1 MVGGQQTSPDMAAF
15 ANGVMTRYLDYND
28 YCYTHGRG
36 HPSDTIAP
44 VLAAVEAAR
53 GDGKSVILGTVMAYD
68 LLLGLSDSAAHVSRR
83 LGRRELPGDRRG
95 GGGLASFSL
104 TRAQMRQAIGM
115 AVSSHISLNRSRG
128 GQISNW
134 KAATSANDSR
144 NGVFCALAARQ
155 GMTGPVDVFAGK
167 GGFFQNTGSQFALL
181 PLGGQHG
188 TPFRIMGA
196 EIRASR
202 RAIQPHGHRGGARAA
217 PQITAADIKAI
228 RLFTGPSGM
237 GYASERLLAPETRE
251 RADHSH
257 RLSAGPGVDRGRRGG
272 PSLRGRVL
280 HASGDRGTDAE
291 GAGAGG
297 NEPEHQQAG
306 PGMPT
311 AVVEVDLHSGA
322 RLRMKQG
329 FNARA
334 AYLRTDQGQDEK
346 QPHGRGSTPRRR
358 RTRCSRVA
366 HLGPAAGHPRRPGA
380 DHRAPGQAIG
390 HVWSRRGP
398 SPQAGD
404 HGGGCIRSRSRHK
417 MHVPHGLDL
426 GRWHQG
432 HRRCRLEHGPQR
444 ASAVKWAK
452 HQRAGQ
458 FTCTHCSPWPSW
470 RPER

>member
-36 HPSDTIAP
+36 HPDTIAP

-68 LLLGLSDSAAHVSRR
+68 LLLGLSDSAAHGVSRGWGGASFQVIAAAAVASR
-83 LGRRELPGDRRG
+83 L
-95 GGGLASFSL
+95 FSL

-144 NGVFCALAARQ
+144 NVFCALAARQ

-196 EIRASR
+196 EIKGFPAGYPSHTG
-202 RAIQPHGHRGGARAA
+202 IEAA
-217 PQITAADIKAI
+217 LALHPQITAADIKAI

-237 GYASERLLAPETRE
+237 GYASEAACWHPETRE

-257 RLSAGPGVDRGRRGG
+257 PFLLA
-272 PSLRGRVL
+272 LAL
-280 HASGDRGTDAE
+280 TE
-291 GAGAGG
+291 GSVEVRHFEEGYYTHPEIVALMQKVQVQVG

-329 FNARA
+329 FNAARA
-334 AYLRTDQGQDEK
+334 AYLRTDQGQDELRPMAEAPPK
-346 QPHGRGSTPRRR
+346 AQTDALFQSLRI
-358 RTRCSRVA
+358 
-366 HLGPAAGHPRRPGA
+366 GPAAGHPRRPGA

-390 HVWSRRGP
+390 HVWSRGEGP
-398 SPQAGD
+398 ARRQETTAGAASAA
-404 HGGGCIRSRSRHK
+404 GPGTRC
-417 MHVPHGLDL
+417 MCLYGLDL

-432 HRRCRLEHGPQR
+432 QAGADQRNRRDRKLP
-444 ASAVKWAK
+444 AVKWAK
-452 HQRAGQ
+452 V
-458 FTCTHCSPWPSW
+458 P
-470 RPER
+470 